1 MLRRASLPLLALLAL
16 LAANQS
22 ALAAPNAC
30 LPGLPH
36 YRPSP
41 LDVPSSAAYRAPDGR
56 FRIVGYNDMAEMLTP
71 MAALFARNHPA
82 YRFELILK
90 GTRTAPPALTDGSSF
105 LAPMGAEWTESN
117 LAAFRTRYGS
127 DPLAIR
133 IAHDS
138 INPAAI
144 SSPTAIVVNAANPL
158 QHLTLEQV
166 RKIFTRDGAITD
178 WSQLAPGSI
187 GAIHPVGLADS
198 TAIGQFLRHHIF
210 ADSAFT
216 SAYAGMSQ
224 SRAVIAQVASDPL
237 AIGLAN
243 LNQATSGVRA
253 LGIVARP
260 GDQPSFGTADD
271 IRAGRYPLDR
281 HLLVYVRRDRSGRV
295 EPLAK
300 AWAEQL
306 LSCEGQAIIAAGSL
320 GYIPLNPQD
329 AANER
334 QKLNDTGDVRRSSLH

>member
-1 MLRRASLPLLALLAL
+1 MLPRTSLPLLGM
-16 LAANQS
+16 LAATYATS
-22 ALAAPNAC
+22 AMASGCLIGFPHYLAADFA
-30 LPGLPH
+30 
-36 YRPSP
+36 
-41 LDVPSSAAYRAPDGR
+41 VPSDATYRALDGR
-56 FRIVGYNDMAEMLTP
+56 FRIIGYNDMAEMLTP
-71 MAALFARNHPA
+71 MAALFARKHSGF
-82 YRFELILK
+82 RFELILR
-90 GTRTAPPALTDGSSF
+90 GTRSAPPALTDGSSF
-105 LAPMGAEWTESN
+105 LAPMGAEWTENN

-138 INPAAI
+138 ISPAAI
-144 SSPTAIVVNAANPL
+144 SSPTAIVVDAANPL
-158 QHLTLEQV
+158 QTITREQA
-166 RKIFTRDGAITD
+166 RKIFTQDGAITD
-178 WSQLAPGSI
+178 WSQLVPGSL
-187 GAIHPVGLADS
+187 GAIHPVGLADG
-198 TAIGQFLRHHIF
+198 TAIGQFLRHHF
-210 ADSAFT
+210 LADVTFN
-216 SAYAGMSQ
+216 SAYVGLRQ

-253 LGIVARP
+253 LGIVAQP
-260 GDQPSFGTADD
+260 GDRPTFGTAAD

-300 AWAEQL
+300 AWAKLL

-334 QKLNDTGDVRRSSLH
+334 KKLNDTGGVRRSALQ